1 MQPETARPT
10 SGQIGE
16 QMKDANCGYCMRGE
30 LLDKF
35 GIFICDLKVSSLI
48 LFKEQSHPGRC
59 IVAYKDHVSEIVDIS
74 EEERRLFFED
84 VAPAATAIHAA
95 FHPDKLNYGAYGDT
109 GCHLHMH
116 LCPKYKDGF
125 EWGGTFEMNPGK
137 TFLTDAEYQE
147 MIDKIKANL

>member
-1 MQPETARPT
+1 
-10 SGQIGE
+10 
-16 QMKDANCGYCMRGE
+16 MKDANCGYCMRGE

-84 VAPAATAIHAA
+84 VAHAAKAIHAA
-95 FHPDKLNYGAYGDT
+95 FHPDKLNYGAYGDPEVQ
-109 GCHLHMH
+109 GRLRV
-116 LCPKYKDGF
+116 GR
-125 EWGGTFEMNPGK
+125 
-137 TFLTDAEYQE
+137 
-147 MIDKIKANL
+147 NLRDEPRQDSADRCGVSGDDR